1 MIQKHQIQIIRY
13 LLLTLI
19 LLLPA
24 GCDKDEEPMI
34 YAPTLVTNNATGLTR
49 YDAVLTGSAIENPKS
64 VGKCKIGFL
73 YAESS
78 SMNNAKEVEA
88 RAGDKNQYTV
98 ALEGLSIGK
107 TYYYCIYA
115 STGYSRIKGN
125 VISFSTL
132 ASEAPTLNAPVAES
146 KSETGAILT
155 SGVTDDGGS
164 DLTDFG
170 VVYKVKTEED
180 NADPTE
186 YDIVKNASSG
196 FTSEAFTVEL
206 TNLKA
211 NTTYLIRSYAKNK
224 TGKTGYSAESI
235 EITTD
240 ALKVPTVTC
249 NPVGDISAYT
259 ALVTARAVT
268 PDAAYPILKRGFC
281 WSAENQVPTID
292 NLNEEVALGAADF
305 SKLLEGLN
313 TDTKYYLRA
322 YAENDKG
329 IGYSPVV
336 EFTTQKLQVVGF
348 ETVPQISNIT
358 VSSAEVT
365 AVITVPEGT
374 EILEKGICYDIF
386 STKPGVDMEGG
397 PKKDTS
403 NGNNIH
409 IAINGLQEG
418 TNYYVTAYAR
428 TVDGYFYS
436 NPTSFHTV
444 QTHVPTLAVPVINN
458 IGETVATVKV
468 EVTTDGGRDIE
479 EIGFCWSSEMAAPN
493 INDNDH
499 ITETGKLETY
509 TGQISNLKKGVKY
522 YVRAYAKNVNGTAY
536 SPVTEFTTQLNSA
549 PEVEDLT
556 MSIINDD
563 NVTVQATI
571 TNTGGLS
578 ILRKGF
584 VWSDSSNATPTLE
597 NCLNK
602 KELDTGSDASGRF
615 ETQITDLTMATPYY
629 ICAYAENEK
638 GITYSIPVRF
648 VTIATY
654 APAVGYPSAEN
665 VTANTA
671 DMSASISNDGGASV
685 TEVGFCWSENSSEPV
700 IDEAKKNYTKAQVA
714 TNFSTKI
721 SGLKAATYY
730 YVRAYAKNKNGI
742 SYSSGYS
749 SFTTLTTTPGPDDN
763 PLPEPQSAPKA
774 RTVRK

>member
-88 RAGDKNQYTV
+88 QSGDKDQYTV
-98 ALEGLSIGK
+98 KLEGLSIGK

-115 STGYSRIKGN
+115 STGYSKVKGN
-125 VISFSTL
+125 VLSFSTL
-132 ASEAPTLNAPVAES
+132 ASEAPTLDAVALESISEAGATLISGVAE
-146 KSETGAILT
+146 
-155 SGVTDDGGS
+155 DGGS
-164 DLTDFG
+164 ELTDFG
-170 VVYKVKTEED
+170 VVYKVKMEDD

-186 YDIVKNASSG
+186 YDIVKNAASG
-196 FTSEAFTVEL
+196 FTSAAFTVEL

-211 NTTYLIRSYAKNK
+211 NTTYLVRSYAKNK
-224 TGKTGYSAESI
+224 TGKTGYSSETI
-235 EITTD
+235 EITTNP
-240 ALKVPTVTC
+240 LKVPTVTC
-249 NPVGDISAYT
+249 NPLSDISAYT
-259 ALVTARAVT
+259 ALATARAVT

-292 NLNEEVALGAADF
+292 NLKEEVALGAADF

-313 TDTKYYLRA
+313 TGTKYYLRA

-336 EFTTQKLQVVGF
+336 EFTTQNLQVVGF

-365 AVITVPEGT
+365 AVISVPEGT

-403 NGNNIH
+403 SGNNIH

-436 NPTSFHTV
+436 APTSFHTI
-444 QTHVPTLAVPVINN
+444 QTHVPALAVPVINN

-468 EVTTDGGRDIE
+468 EVTADGGRDIE
-479 EIGFCWSSEMAAPN
+479 EIGFCWSSEVSAPN

-499 ITETGKLETY
+499 ITEVGKLTTY
-509 TGQISNLKKGVKY
+509 TKQISNLNKGIKY
-522 YVRAYAKNVNGTAY
+522 YVRAYAKNINGVAY

-563 NVTVQATI
+563 NVTVEATI

-578 ILRKGF
+578 ILKKGF
-584 VWSDSSNATPTLE
+584 VWSNSSNATPTLE
-597 NCLNK
+597 NCLDK
-602 KELDTGSDASGRF
+602 KELGAGSIANGRF
-615 ETQITDLTMATPYY
+615 ETQIVNLTMATPYY

-654 APAVGYPSAEN
+654 TPAVGYPSAEN

-671 DMSASISNDGGASV
+671 DMSANISNDGGTSV

-700 IDEAKKNYTKAQVA
+700 IDEAKKNYVKAQVA

-763 PLPEPQSAPKA
+763 PLPEPQSAQKA
-774 RTVRK
+774 RTTRK

>member
-1 MIQKHQIQIIRY
+1 M
-13 LLLTLI
+13 
-19 LLLPA
+19 
-24 GCDKDEEPMI
+24 
-34 YAPTLVTNNATGLTR
+34 
-49 YDAVLTGSAIENPKS
+49 
-64 VGKCKIGFL
+64 
-73 YAESS
+73 
-78 SMNNAKEVEA
+78 
-88 RAGDKNQYTV
+88 
-98 ALEGLSIGK
+98 
-107 TYYYCIYA
+107 
-115 STGYSRIKGN
+115 
-125 VISFSTL
+125 
-132 ASEAPTLNAPVAES
+132 
-146 KSETGAILT
+146 
-155 SGVTDDGGS
+155 
-164 DLTDFG
+164 
-170 VVYKVKTEED
+170 
-180 NADPTE
+180 
-186 YDIVKNASSG
+186 
-196 FTSEAFTVEL
+196 
-206 TNLKA
+206 
-211 NTTYLIRSYAKNK
+211 
-224 TGKTGYSAESI
+224 
-235 EITTD
+235 
-240 ALKVPTVTC
+240 
-249 NPVGDISAYT
+249 
-259 ALVTARAVT
+259 VTARAVT

-479 EIGFCWSSEMAAPN
+479 EIGFCWSSEVAAPN

-615 ETQITDLTMATPYY
+615 ETQITGLTMATPYY

>member
-1 MIQKHQIQIIRY
+1 
-13 LLLTLI
+13 
-19 LLLPA
+19 
-24 GCDKDEEPMI
+24 
-34 YAPTLVTNNATGLTR
+34 
-49 YDAVLTGSAIENPKS
+49 
-64 VGKCKIGFL
+64 
-73 YAESS
+73 
-78 SMNNAKEVEA
+78 
-88 RAGDKNQYTV
+88 
-98 ALEGLSIGK
+98 
-107 TYYYCIYA
+107 
-115 STGYSRIKGN
+115 
-125 VISFSTL
+125 
-132 ASEAPTLNAPVAES
+132 
-146 KSETGAILT
+146 
-155 SGVTDDGGS
+155 
-164 DLTDFG
+164 
-170 VVYKVKTEED
+170 
-180 NADPTE
+180 
-186 YDIVKNASSG
+186 
-196 FTSEAFTVEL
+196 
-206 TNLKA
+206 
-211 NTTYLIRSYAKNK
+211 
-224 TGKTGYSAESI
+224 
-235 EITTD
+235 
-240 ALKVPTVTC
+240 
-249 NPVGDISAYT
+249 
-259 ALVTARAVT
+259 
-268 PDAAYPILKRGFC
+268 
-281 WSAENQVPTID
+281 
-292 NLNEEVALGAADF
+292 
-305 SKLLEGLN
+305 
-313 TDTKYYLRA
+313 
-322 YAENDKG
+322 
-329 IGYSPVV
+329 
-336 EFTTQKLQVVGF
+336 
-348 ETVPQISNIT
+348 
-358 VSSAEVT
+358 
-365 AVITVPEGT
+365 
-374 EILEKGICYDIF
+374 
-386 STKPGVDMEGG
+386 
-397 PKKDTS
+397 
-403 NGNNIH
+403 
-409 IAINGLQEG
+409 
-418 TNYYVTAYAR
+418 
-428 TVDGYFYS
+428 
-436 NPTSFHTV
+436 
-444 QTHVPTLAVPVINN
+444 
-458 IGETVATVKV
+458 
-468 EVTTDGGRDIE
+468 
-479 EIGFCWSSEMAAPN
+479 MAAPN

-602 KELDTGSDASGRF
+602 KELDTSSDASGRF

>member
-1 MIQKHQIQIIRY
+1 MIQKYQIQIIRY
-13 LLLTLI
+13 LLLTFI

-34 YAPTLVTNNATGLTR
+34 YAPTLVTSNATGLTR

-78 SMNNAKEVEA
+78 SMNNAQEVEA
-88 RAGDKNQYTV
+88 QGGDKDQYTV
-98 ALEGLSIGK
+98 KLEGLSIGK

-115 STGYSRIKGN
+115 STGYSKVKGN
-125 VISFSTL
+125 VLSFSTL
-132 ASEAPTLNAPVAES
+132 ASEAPTLDAVALES
-146 KSETGAILT
+146 ISEAGATLT
-155 SGVTDDGGS
+155 SGVAEDGGS
-164 DLTDFG
+164 ELTDFG
-170 VVYKVKTEED
+170 VVYKVKMEDD

-186 YDIVKNASSG
+186 YDIVKNAASG
-196 FTSEAFTVEL
+196 FTSAAFTVEL

-211 NTTYLIRSYAKNK
+211 NTTYLVRSYAKNK
-224 TGKTGYSAESI
+224 TGKTGYSSETI
-235 EITTD
+235 EITTNP
-240 ALKVPTVTC
+240 LKVPTVTC
-249 NPVGDISAYT
+249 NPLSDISAYT
-259 ALVTARAVT
+259 ALATARAVT
-268 PDAAYPILKRGFC
+268 PDAEYPILKRGFC

-292 NLNEEVALGAADF
+292 NLNEEVALGDADF

-313 TDTKYYLRA
+313 TGTKYYLRA

-336 EFTTQKLQVVGF
+336 EFSTQKLQVVGF

-403 NGNNIH
+403 SGNSIH

-418 TNYYVTAYAR
+418 TNYYVTAYAQ
-428 TVDGYFYS
+428 TIDGYFYS
-436 NPTSFHTV
+436 DPTSFHTV
-444 QTHVPTLAVPVINN
+444 QTHVPTLAIPVINN
-458 IGETVATVKV
+458 IGETGATVKV
-468 EVTTDGGRDIE
+468 DVTSDGGRDIE
-479 EIGFCWSSEMAAPN
+479 EIGFCWSSEISAPN

-499 ITETGKLETY
+499 FIEVGKLTTY
-509 TGQISNLKKGVKY
+509 TRQISNLNKGIKY
-522 YVRAYAKNVNGTAY
+522 YVRAYAKNVNGVAY

-556 MSIINDD
+556 MSSINDD
-563 NVTVQATI
+563 NVTAQATI

-578 ILRKGF
+578 ILKKGF

-597 NCLNK
+597 NCLDK
-602 KELDTGSDASGRF
+602 KELGAGSDANGHF
-615 ETQITDLTMATPYY
+615 EAQIVNLTMATLYY

-648 VTIATY
+648 ATIATY
-654 APAVGYPSAEN
+654 TPAVGYPSAEN

-671 DMSASISNDGGASV
+671 DMSANISNDGGASV
-685 TEVGFCWSENSSEPV
+685 TEVGFCWSENNSEPV
-700 IDEAKKNYTKAQVA
+700 IDEAKKNYAKAQVA

-763 PLPEPQSAPKA
+763 PLPEPQSAQKA
-774 RTVRK
+774 RTIRK

>member
-88 RAGDKNQYTV
+88 QGGDKDQYTV
-98 ALEGLSIGK
+98 KLEGLSIGK

-115 STGYSRIKGN
+115 STGYSKVKGN
-125 VISFSTL
+125 VLSFSTL
-132 ASEAPTLNAPVAES
+132 ASEAPTLDAVALERISEAGATLISGVAE
-146 KSETGAILT
+146 
-155 SGVTDDGGS
+155 DGGS
-164 DLTDFG
+164 ELTDFG
-170 VVYKVKTEED
+170 VVYKVKMEDD

-186 YDIVKNASSG
+186 YDIVKNAASG
-196 FTSEAFTVEL
+196 FTSAAFTVEL

-211 NTTYLIRSYAKNK
+211 NTTYLVRSYAKNK
-224 TGKTGYSAESI
+224 TGKTGYSSETI
-235 EITTD
+235 EITTNP
-240 ALKVPTVTC
+240 LKVPTVTC
-249 NPVGDISAYT
+249 NPLSDISAYT
-259 ALVTARAVT
+259 ALATARAVT

-292 NLNEEVALGAADF
+292 NLKEEVALGAADF

-313 TDTKYYLRA
+313 TGTKYYLRA

-336 EFTTQKLQVVGF
+336 EFTTQNLQVVGF

-365 AVITVPEGT
+365 AVISVPEGT

-403 NGNNIH
+403 SGNNIH

-436 NPTSFHTV
+436 APTSFHTI
-444 QTHVPTLAVPVINN
+444 QTHVPALAVPVINN

-479 EIGFCWSSEMAAPN
+479 EIGFCWSSEVSAPN

-499 ITETGKLETY
+499 ITEVGKLTTY
-509 TGQISNLKKGVKY
+509 TKQISNLNKGIKY
-522 YVRAYAKNVNGTAY
+522 YVRAYAKNVNGVAY

-563 NVTVQATI
+563 NVTVEATI

-578 ILRKGF
+578 ILKKGF

-597 NCLNK
+597 NCLDK
-602 KELDTGSDASGRF
+602 KELGAGSIANGRF
-615 ETQITDLTMATPYY
+615 ETQIVNLTMATPYY

-654 APAVGYPSAEN
+654 TPAVGYPSAEN

-671 DMSASISNDGGASV
+671 DMSANISNDGGTSV

-700 IDEAKKNYTKAQVA
+700 IDEAKKNYAKAQVA

-763 PLPEPQSAPKA
+763 PLPEPQSAQKA
-774 RTVRK
+774 RTTRK